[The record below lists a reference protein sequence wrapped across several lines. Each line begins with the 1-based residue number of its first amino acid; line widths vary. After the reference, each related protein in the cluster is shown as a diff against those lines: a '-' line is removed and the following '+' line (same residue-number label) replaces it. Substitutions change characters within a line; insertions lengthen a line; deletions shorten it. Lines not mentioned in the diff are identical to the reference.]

1 MDNLEQLKASKEKML
16 DHLDALKEEEFKL
29 WSLAHNAGA
38 VGTLEPDADVCE
50 ALHELDKAIYSL
62 RKELM
67 SYMNDQI
74 ETAKLNDRKSNA

>member
-1 MDNLEQLKASKEKML
+1 MNNERIERLKSTKQQML
-16 DHLDALKEEEFKL
+16 AHLDALNNEEFKL

-50 ALHELDKAIYSL
+50 AIDELDKAIYAL

-67 SYMNDQI
+67 SYMNDRI
-74 ETAKLNDRKSNA
+74 DGEERSEA

>member
-1 MDNLEQLKASKEKML
+1 MNNERIERLKSTKHQML
-16 DHLDALKEEEFKL
+16 AHLDALNNEEFKL

-50 ALHELDKAIYSL
+50 AIHDLDKAIYAL

-67 SYMNDQI
+67 SYMNDRI
-74 ETAKLNDRKSNA
+74 DGEEKSEA

>member
-1 MDNLEQLKASKEKML
+1 MNNERIERLKSTKQQML
-16 DHLDALKEEEFKL
+16 AHLDALNNEEFKL

-50 ALHELDKAIYSL
+50 AIHDLDNAIHNL

-67 SYMNDQI
+67 SYMNDRI
-74 ETAKLNDRKSNA
+74 DGEEKSED

>member
-1 MDNLEQLKASKEKML
+1 MNNERIERLKSTKQQML
-16 DHLDALKEEEFKL
+16 AHLDALNNEEFRL

-50 ALHELDKAIYSL
+50 AIHDLDKAIYSL

-67 SYMNDQI
+67 SYMNDRI
-74 ETAKLNDRKSNA
+74 DGEGKSED

>member
-1 MDNLEQLKASKEKML
+1 MNNERIEQLKSTKQQML
-16 DHLDALKEEEFKL
+16 AHLDALNYEEFKL

-50 ALHELDKAIYSL
+50 AIHDLDKAIYSL

-67 SYMNDQI
+67 SYMNDRI
-74 ETAKLNDRKSNA
+74 DSEEHSEG

>member
-1 MDNLEQLKASKEKML
+1 MNNERIERLKSTKQQML
-16 DHLDALKEEEFKL
+16 AHLDALNNEEFKL

-50 ALHELDKAIYSL
+50 AIHDLDKAIYAL

-67 SYMNDQI
+67 SYMNDRI
-74 ETAKLNDRKSNA
+74 DGEEKRED

>member
-1 MDNLEQLKASKEKML
+1 MTREQLETSKKKML

-38 VGTLEPDADVCE
+38 VGTLDPDEDVGLAIHYLDE
-50 ALHELDKAIYSL
+50 AIHDL

-67 SYMNDQI
+67 SYINAEI
-74 ETAKLNDRKSNA
+74 IRAKISERKNNA

>member
-1 MDNLEQLKASKEKML
+1 MNNERIERLKSTKQQML
-16 DHLDALKEEEFKL
+16 AHLDALNNEEFKL

-50 ALHELDKAIYSL
+50 AIHELDKAIYSL

-67 SYMNDQI
+67 SYMNDRI
-74 ETAKLNDRKSNA
+74 DSEEHSEG

>member
-1 MDNLEQLKASKEKML
+1 MNNERIERLKSTKQQML
-16 DHLDALKEEEFKL
+16 AHLDALNNEEFKL

-50 ALHELDKAIYSL
+50 AIHELDKAIYAL

-67 SYMNDQI
+67 SYMNDRI
-74 ETAKLNDRKSNA
+74 DGEEKSEA

>member
-1 MDNLEQLKASKEKML
+1 MNNERIERLKSTKQQML
-16 DHLDALKEEEFKL
+16 AHLDALNNEEFKL

-50 ALHELDKAIYSL
+50 AIHELDKAIYSL

-67 SYMNDQI
+67 SYMNDRI
-74 ETAKLNDRKSNA
+74 DDEEKSEA

>member
-1 MDNLEQLKASKEKML
+1 MNNERIERLKSTKQQML
-16 DHLDALKEEEFKL
+16 AHLDALNNEEFKL

-50 ALHELDKAIYSL
+50 AIHELDKAIYSL

-67 SYMNDQI
+67 SYMNDRI
-74 ETAKLNDRKSNA
+74 DGEEKSED